1 MVKIKHDATGLAAD
15 VRVRYNPDSEYCAG
29 LYRHNA
35 VIVIE
40 TVACITQ
47 VYADEL
53 QLRALASLLTQAAD
67 AIKEATR

>member
-1 MVKIKHDATGLAAD
+1 VRIKHDATGVAAD
-15 VRVRYNPDSEYCAG
+15 VRVSYNHDPEYCSG
-29 LYRHNA
+29 LYRESA
-35 VIVIE
+35 VLVIG
-40 TVACITQ
+40 TGASITQ